1 MLASPDASL
10 AQRQPALPGLALVLD
25 AQALAT
31 AARAHGLQLPD
42 DCAPCYVR
50 FKPGTR
56 CLVGYG
62 PRNFRGPPRFYASAL
77 ERGSQKLVKALER
90 RVVDTEAGP
99 GRIVM
104 SDAAVE
110 VCTFPNDDHLKSLIA
125 LSDTEKRMDVTD
137 RLLGREDARGNSEL
151 QLIAYKPER
160 RCVFKYTLDD
170 GTAAVIKAY
179 EKIGFA
185 AARARARHFCSKPG
199 IPGAQRLLGADE
211 RRRLLAMNWLTGQS
225 LDEVIRS
232 ESPDMCRFHRAGA
245 LISTLHDSEPDGLP
259 EWNHRDATAHLV
271 EVANVLAVLLPEEGS
286 RAANLAVRVSAAL
299 SEDEAESVVLHGD
312 FHTRQVLFEGDTAAL
327 IDFDEALIGPAA
339 MDLGYCISRLHM
351 DAARRE
357 ISRETASSAAAALLE
372 GYAPNHPLPPA
383 RSIRAFTALALLDVA
398 HEPFRRH
405 RPDWPSEI
413 STILDEVERLLGALQ

>member
-10 AQRQPALPGLALVLD
+10 AERQPALPGLALVLD
-25 AQALAT
+25 AQALAA

-42 DCAPCYVR
+42 DFAPCYVR

-62 PRNFRGPPRFYASAL
+62 PRNVPGPPRFYASAL

-90 RVVDTEAGP
+90 RVVDTETGP

-104 SDAAVE
+104 SEAAVE
-110 VCTFPNDDHLKSLIA
+110 VCTFPNDDHLKSLIT
-125 LSDTEKRMDVTD
+125 LSDTEERMDVMD
-137 RLLGREDARGNSEL
+137 RLLGREDPRGNSEL

-160 RCVFKYTLDD
+160 RCVFKYTSDD
-170 GTAAVIKAY
+170 GAAAVIKAY

-185 AARARARHFCSKPG
+185 AARARVRHFCSKPRL
-199 IPGAQRLLGADE
+199 PGAQRFLGADE
-211 RRRLLAMNWLTGQS
+211 RRRLLAMNWLPGQS
-225 LDEVIRS
+225 LDEEIRS
-232 ESPDMCRFHRAGA
+232 ASPDICHFHRAGA
-245 LISTLHDSEPDGLP
+245 LVSRLHESEPNGLP
-259 EWNHRDATAHLV
+259 EWNHHDASAHLV
-271 EVANVLAVLLPEEGS
+271 EVAKVLTVLLPEEAS

-299 SEDEAESVVLHGD
+299 SENQSESVVLHGD
-312 FHTRQVLFEGDTAAL
+312 FHTRQVVFERDTAAL
-327 IDFDEALIGPAA
+327 IDFDEALMGPAA
-339 MDLGYCISRLHM
+339 MDLGYCISSLQM
-351 DAARRE
+351 NAARNE

-372 GYAPNHPLPPA
+372 GYAPNRPLPPA
-383 RSIRAFTALALLDVA
+383 RSIRAFSALALLNVA